1 MLYRVTLIYRAIAI
15 FYFSH
20 MRCLQ
25 ESGVSC
31 EYSLGTLTD
40 TRTAVLNRTFIP
52 EKSISLS
59 YYCIIKLFQNAFYLF
74 CLDINK
80 RIVL

>member
-1 MLYRVTLIYRAIAI
+1 MLTVKSCFIVSALAYYFNLSRDRNI
-15 FYFSH
+15 FFSH

-52 EKSISLS
+52 EKSI
-59 YYCIIKLFQNAFYLF
+59 
-74 CLDINK
+74 
-80 RIVL
+80 